1 MQESKLPARAVRHNV
16 QENKMGV
23 MPLNRLLIGMAGPMI
38 ISQLLLA
45 LYNIVDSVF
54 VARLCEDALTAVSL
68 AYPIQVLIL
77 AIGVGTGVGVN
88 AMLSRCLGAKDRQG
102 ADSAARNGIF
112 LAACSYVV
120 FLLVGLFFS
129 RGFYTVQTDSPII
142 VGYGYDYL
150 SVICIASFGTF
161 GQMIYERLLQSTG
174 KTGLSMVTQGVG
186 AIVNIILD
194 PILIFGLLGCP
205 RMEVRGAALATVI
218 GQCVSAVL
226 AVYFCYRK
234 NPEVDCRMR
243 GFRPDGRTLG
253 RICRVGVPAIFMQA
267 ISSIMNFGM
276 NQVLLAFTST
286 ATAVFGIYFKAQAII
301 FQPVFGITNAMA
313 PIVAYNYG
321 AGKRRRIYGVMKL
334 AWLYAAVLM
343 LIGTVLF
350 ETAPGFI
357 LSLFSASESM
367 LAIGIPALRII
378 GAHFVPAAF
387 CIVTI
392 STISALGKSVY
403 SLIISFCRQLLVLL
417 PAGYL
422 LGRIGGLHAV
432 WWSYIV
438 AECASVLTSAIC
450 LRRVNRTLI
459 CTIPDQG

>member
-1 MQESKLPARAVRHNV
+1 
-16 QENKMGV
+16 
-23 MPLNRLLIGMAGPMI
+23 
-38 ISQLLLA
+38 
-45 LYNIVDSVF
+45 
-54 VARLCEDALTAVSL
+54 
-68 AYPIQVLIL
+68 
-77 AIGVGTGVGVN
+77 
-88 AMLSRCLGAKDRQG
+88 
-102 ADSAARNGIF
+102 
-112 LAACSYVV
+112 
-120 FLLVGLFFS
+120 
-129 RGFYTVQTDSPII
+129 
-142 VGYGYDYL
+142 
-150 SVICIASFGTF
+150 
-161 GQMIYERLLQSTG
+161 
-174 KTGLSMVTQGVG
+174 
-186 AIVNIILD
+186 
-194 PILIFGLLGCP
+194 
-205 RMEVRGAALATVI
+205 
-218 GQCVSAVL
+218 
-226 AVYFCYRK
+226 
-234 NPEVDCRMR
+234 
-243 GFRPDGRTLG
+243 
-253 RICRVGVPAIFMQA
+253 
-267 ISSIMNFGM
+267 
-276 NQVLLAFTST
+276 
-286 ATAVFGIYFKAQAII
+286 
-301 FQPVFGITNAMA
+301 
-313 PIVAYNYG
+313 
-321 AGKRRRIYGVMKL
+321 MKL

-459 CTIPDQG
+459 CTIPDRG